1 MTFAPQ
7 QQNTRG
13 LDSGLAKA
21 CPSAEGFTQ
30 KTYRSYR
37 RRLELFEKQCTR
49 RGHDTAVEGA
59 YLVISSLRDVAWD
72 ATEQLDFNAIESAP
86 TPFRALYFELYQ
98 YEDLIEVPSR
108 CDEFFSE
115 FSRNKG
121 EELQAYL
128 IRHKTLL
135 KRMREVNVEVPPLL
149 SGWHLLTRAGV
160 PRWTHVQIK
169 AMCAGDLEY
178 DKVGKALIRM
188 FGGDHR
194 PNARDLVRSS
204 ANNPKEETYYEED
217 EEDWREEY
225 WAEDYGADADWYEE
239 ENFYEEEDD
248 EVPEELEEAMEM
260 TDEAYVSYVESR
272 KRMKELA
279 LSYEMFIA
287 TDWVSSS

>member
-128 IRHKTLL
+128 WKSLRCCRDGISSLEQEFL
-135 KRMREVNVEVPPLL
+135 D
-149 SGWHLLTRAGV
+149 GLTSKSR
-160 PRWTHVQIK
+160 P
-169 AMCAGDLEY
+169 CAQETSSTTKLE
-178 DKVGKALIRM
+178 
-188 FGGDHR
+188 R
-194 PNARDLVRSS
+194 P
-204 ANNPKEETYYEED
+204 
-217 EEDWREEY
+217 
-225 WAEDYGADADWYEE
+225 
-239 ENFYEEEDD
+239 
-248 EVPEELEEAMEM
+248 
-260 TDEAYVSYVESR
+260 
-272 KRMKELA
+272 
-279 LSYEMFIA
+279 
-287 TDWVSSS
+287 